1 MAFNFDNIPAQP
13 VSAASEPELVSTI
26 VDLLTAAPRPLTLRE
41 VITVLNDS
49 GIETPADT
57 TVRSYLNRAAA
68 DGRISKPSRQSYTG
82 AVAEGE
88 AADQAEADDVETLLA
103 RLGSADAAVET
114 EADDPLADL

>member
-13 VSAASEPELVSTI
+13 VSAAGEPELVSTI
-26 VDLLTAAPRPLTLRE
+26 VELLAAAPRALTLKE
-41 VITVLNDS
+41 VVTVLNDS
-49 GIETPADT
+49 GIETPANT

-68 DGRISKPSRQSYTG
+68 DGRISKPSRQSYAG

-88 AADQAEADDVETLLA
+88 ATEATEEAD
-103 RLGSADAAVET
+103 AVT

>member
-13 VSAASEPELVSTI
+13 VSAAGEPELVSTI
-26 VDLLTAAPRPLTLRE
+26 VELLAAAPRALTLKE
-41 VITVLNDS
+41 VVTVLNDS

-68 DGRISKPSRQSYTG
+68 DGRITKPSRQSYAG
-82 AVAEGE
+82 AAAEGE
-88 AADQAEADDVETLLA
+88 ATEATEEAD
-103 RLGSADAAVET
+103 AVT

>member
-13 VSAASEPELVSTI
+13 VSAAGEPELVSTI
-26 VDLLTAAPRPLTLRE
+26 VDLLSAAPRPLTLRE

-68 DGRISKPSRQSYTG
+68 DGRISKPSRQSYAG
-82 AVAEGE
+82 AVDGE
-88 AADQAEADDVETLLA
+88 AADQAE
-103 RLGSADAAVET
+103 ADAAVET